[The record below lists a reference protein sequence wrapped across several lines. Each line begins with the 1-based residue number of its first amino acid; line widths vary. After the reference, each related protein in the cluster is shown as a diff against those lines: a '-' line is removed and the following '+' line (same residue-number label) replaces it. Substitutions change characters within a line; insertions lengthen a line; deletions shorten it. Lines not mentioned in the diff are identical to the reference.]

1 MGNVFKVL
9 LVASL
14 GYWAWHHYAVDKPA
28 ARVAAEKERM
38 RASAAA
44 SGDTKAHRGVTMFSL
59 TTCPYCDEKRNDL
72 QMAGVKFREVYLDKD
87 PGAME
92 ELNVILGENNIRVSS
107 IGTPTFYV
115 NGKLLL
121 NNPTMTEI
129 LTALG
134 PT

>member
-1 MGNVFKVL
+1 MGNVFKML

-28 ARVAAEKERM
+28 ARVAAEKAKIR
-38 RASAAA
+38 AAA
-44 SGDTKAHRGVTMFSL
+44 AVPGESKVSSGLTMFSL

-92 ELNVILGENNIRVSS
+92 ELNEVLNQNNIRVNG
-107 IGTPTFYV
+107 IGTPSFVV
-115 NGKLLL
+115 NGKVML
-121 NNPTMTEI
+121 NNPPMAEI
-129 LTALG
+129 MDALG
-134 PT
+134 RS